1 MSGDGRS
8 YTPCGFSAEIDWR
21 PLHFVEPL
29 PSYRVCSACGLV
41 PKTAGLL
48 PCRHVLC
55 KPCYEECA
63 VDSGHACPL
72 DGDGLQENDVDWR
85 DFPAQNLM
93 NRQVRC
99 WNKAMGCNVVLAAAE
114 ITEHV
119 HSECKHHPVTCPKCS
134 ITVLRS
140 SACAHLRGCR
150 GMAASVSSQ
159 GTAGETGSA
168 VCKNVERYLLGI
180 QAALQN
186 ASTKSDMAMHS
197 MQVEMKKI
205 GQALKDASAFKEER
219 RAEHSSECT
228 DGISEVR
235 TLLDAQRGKLKELAD
250 DVDATKEAFMNTFSN
265 LMEELR
271 AVCLRNTVVCQTGH
285 EEQMAGMREL
295 RAALEEDLSEV
306 KAGQRRHLIEIHA
319 QREQHTMLSRD
330 IAVLRAV
337 VQEASELARQNAD
350 SLERNANSVLKK
362 CQESLVRA
370 RNLCVGDLPKAH
382 CWLLKDCAFLKRVA
396 EKDWVAVRESE
407 RLYLGGYCMSSGVFL
422 QNDCGTFSLHFIIQL
437 HKGDLDDL
445 LEWPF
450 QHKIRLSIVH
460 QRESKFRKMVFQPGL
475 ERLECFSK
483 PTASSNDPLYFWERS
498 FDWEEL
504 QDSGFVKHNQL
515 LVKCELIS

>member
-1 MSGDGRS
+1 
-8 YTPCGFSAEIDWR
+8 
-21 PLHFVEPL
+21 
-29 PSYRVCSACGLV
+29 
-41 PKTAGLL
+41 
-48 PCRHVLC
+48 
-55 KPCYEECA
+55 
-63 VDSGHACPL
+63 
-72 DGDGLQENDVDWR
+72 
-85 DFPAQNLM
+85 
-93 NRQVRC
+93 
-99 WNKAMGCNVVLAAAE
+99 MGCNVVLAAAE

-271 AVCLRNTVVCQTGH
+271 AVCLRNTVVCQAGH

-306 KAGQRRHLIEIHA
+306 KAGQR
-319 QREQHTMLSRD
+319 
-330 IAVLRAV
+330 
-337 VQEASELARQNAD
+337 
-350 SLERNANSVLKK
+350 
-362 CQESLVRA
+362 
-370 RNLCVGDLPKAH
+370 
-382 CWLLKDCAFLKRVA
+382 
-396 EKDWVAVRESE
+396 
-407 RLYLGGYCMSSGVFL
+407 
-422 QNDCGTFSLHFIIQL
+422 
-437 HKGDLDDL
+437 
-445 LEWPF
+445 
-450 QHKIRLSIVH
+450 
-460 QRESKFRKMVFQPGL
+460 
-475 ERLECFSK
+475 
-483 PTASSNDPLYFWERS
+483 
-498 FDWEEL
+498 
-504 QDSGFVKHNQL
+504 
-515 LVKCELIS
+515 